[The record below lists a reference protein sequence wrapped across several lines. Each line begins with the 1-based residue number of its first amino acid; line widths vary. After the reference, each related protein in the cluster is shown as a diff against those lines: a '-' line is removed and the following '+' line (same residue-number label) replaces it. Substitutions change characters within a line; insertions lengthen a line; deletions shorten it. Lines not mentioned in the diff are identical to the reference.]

1 MAEFNKAFF
10 QGLWNLV
17 KDYWRSEEKLKA
29 RSLLVIVALLNFFGV
44 YILILINEWYNTFYN
59 ALQEYDQDAF
69 WSLVL
74 KFLILAFIYIF
85 SAVYALYLRQM
96 LEINWRNWM
105 TKRYLQ
111 RWLQLQTYYKMQVV
125 SDNTDN
131 PDQRISE
138 DIKSFT
144 NLTLQ
149 LLMGF
154 LKQFATLLAFVFVLW
169 RLSGEFSFSLGGQ
182 KITIYGYMVWL
193 SLIYA
198 AVGTWLTA
206 KIGKPLIKLNY
217 DQQRYEADFRFNM
230 VRLREN
236 SESIAFYGGEEQE
249 NSGFHSKFK
258 YIFQNFRGL
267 MKYQKRLTWFTNGYG
282 QLAVI
287 FPLLLGAPR
296 YFSGKIQLGGLMQI
310 TSAFGRVQDA
320 LSFFVDSYSTL
331 AEWRAVVKRIT
342 DFSENMDK
350 ALCLQGDIDFK
361 NNGNKN
367 LLIDKMEVALPKGDI
382 LIKDLNMNLNLGSRV
397 LITGASG
404 CGKSTFL
411 RTLAG
416 LWPFG
421 KGLVEMPES
430 DKKIF
435 LPQKPYLPLGTL
447 KSVLAYPQNIE
458 QINVQQ
464 FESILDKCRLSHLK
478 EKLNIEDDW
487 SRILSLGEQQRIA
500 FARALLFKPQWI
512 FLDEATSALD
522 EKTEQIMYEILD
534 NELKDSTIISIGH
547 RNTLRKY
554 HQYNLQIDNTG
565 KWIMENI

>member
-10 QGLWNLV
+10 QGLWKLV
-17 KDYWRSEEKLKA
+17 KDYWQSEEKFKA
-29 RSLLVIVALLNFFGV
+29 IGLLIVVALLNFFGV

-59 ALQEYDQDAF
+59 ALQEYNQDAF

-105 TKRYLQ
+105 TKLYLK
-111 RWLQLQTYYKMQVV
+111 RWLQLQTYYKMQVI

-144 NLTLQ
+144 SLTLQ

-154 LKQFATLLAFVFVLW
+154 LKQLATLLAFIFVLW
-169 RLSGEFSFSLGGQ
+169 RLSGEFTFSLSGHQ
-182 KITIYGYMVWL
+182 ITIYGYMVWL

-198 AVGTWLTA
+198 VVGTWLTA

-249 NSGFHSKFK
+249 NSGFYNKFK
-258 YIFQNFRGL
+258 YVFKNFYGL

-282 QLAVI
+282 QLAII

-310 TSAFGRVQDA
+310 NSAFGRVQDA

-342 DFSENMDK
+342 DFSDNMDK
-350 ALCLQGDIDFK
+350 AAMLQSDIEFMK
-361 NNGNKN
+361 NGNKN
-367 LLIDKMEVALPKGDI
+367 LFIDKMEVSLPKGDI
-382 LIKDLNMNLNLGSRV
+382 LIRDLDMDLNLGSRV

-421 KGLVEMPES
+421 KGLVKMPEN

-447 KSVLAYPQNIE
+447 KSALAYPQNIE
-458 QINVQQ
+458 KINNKD
-464 FESILDKCRLSHLK
+464 FENIMDKCQLSHLK
-478 EKLNIEDDW
+478 GSLDVEDDW

-500 FARALLFKPQWI
+500 FARTLLFKPQWI

-554 HQYNLQIDNTG
+554 HQYNLQIDNNG